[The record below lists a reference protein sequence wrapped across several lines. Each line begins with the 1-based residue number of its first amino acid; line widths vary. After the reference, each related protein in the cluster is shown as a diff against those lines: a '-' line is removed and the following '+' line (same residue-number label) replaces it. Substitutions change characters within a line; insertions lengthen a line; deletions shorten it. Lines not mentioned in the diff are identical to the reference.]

1 MIEELKDITYINE
14 NGSEILRKPTQEE
27 IIDKIN
33 EIIRKLNK
41 VGDIE

>member
-14 NGSEILRKPTQEE
+14 NGSEISRKPTQEE

-41 VGDIE
+41 GR